1 MADQHRRDLVNRKLV
16 LLVGYADE
24 LAALLEPRQEGP
36 SGNIER
42 RATERLVQLIVEVT
56 VDTNNLLA
64 DSAGLPPPPTSR
76 ASFEAARTCRAI
88 REELAR
94 RFLVSYVG
102 LRNRIVHDYDRLD
115 DRLVVLA
122 ARRLVDDAREY
133 GAQVRAYLEGTLS
146 A

>member
-1 MADQHRRDLVNRKLV
+1 V
-16 LLVGYADE
+16 LEDE
-24 LAALLEPRQEGP
+24 LASLFG
-36 SGNIER
+36 R
-42 RATERLVQLIVEVT
+42 R
-56 VDTNNLLA
+56 
-64 DSAGLPPPPTSR
+64 
-76 ASFEAARTCRAI
+76 
-88 REELAR
+88 
-94 RFLVSYVG
+94 YVG